1 MTLVDTSVWVDHF
14 RRGNARLRQMLQD
27 AEVCTHPMI
36 IGELACGSLPQRV
49 RTLSLLNR
57 LPILPQAADS
67 LVLHAIESR
76 GLWGQGVGW
85 IDAHLLT
92 AAVISRAPL
101 WTLDLRLAR
110 LYKTTAVHS
119 PLSP

>member
-1 MTLVDTSVWVDHF
+1 VTLVDTSVWVDHF
-14 RRGNARLRQMLQD
+14 RRGNDRLRQMLQD
-27 AEVCTHPMI
+27 AEVCTHPMVL
-36 IGELACGSLPQRV
+36 GELACGSLPQRV

-57 LPILPQAADS
+57 LPNLRQVADS

-76 GLWGQGVGW
+76 RLWGQGIGW

-92 AAVISRAPL
+92 AAAISQARL

-110 LYKTTAVHS
+110 LYKTTHAHS
-119 PLSP
+119 PFSP